1 MSWKLSS
8 SSSFNL
14 SAWALGHQQLIVFFM
29 LVILVAG
36 WTSYENLPRNEDPA
50 FTIKTAVVSAQWQG
64 ATLHD
69 TVNLVTD
76 VLEKKLQELPYL
88 DYVESN
94 TRAGRSIIYINLRDD
109 TPPALVPEIWY
120 QVRKKMQDISPSLP
134 EGVQGPTVNDEFD
147 DTYGIIYGFTVE
159 GFTPRELR
167 DKVEAIQRSLV
178 SLPDIGKTTLLGV
191 QEEQM
196 VIDFSPRQLAG
207 MGITLQQVMDA
218 LKQQNAVVPSGMLR
232 SDREN
237 IALRVSGA
245 LNSQQSLAAVTLHI
259 AGHYIPLNDIASIS
273 RQSVEPPSPVFR
285 VNGQPAIGLA
295 ISMAKTGNMLSFGKA
310 LNERMESVSN
320 QLPHGINMTK
330 VADQSAVVKQAV
342 DGFVRVLIEAV
353 VIVLAVSFVS
363 LGTRAGLVV
372 ATAIPLV
379 LAMTFIG
386 MMIAGIGLQR
396 ISLGAL
402 IIALGLMVDDAMI
415 TVEAMV
421 SRLETGDTRWRAATY
436 AFETTAFPMLTG
448 TLVMIAG
455 FIPVGFAASSA
466 GEYCFSLFAV
476 VLIAL
481 LCSWVVAIVFSPLMG
496 TWVLSSRVKTHSD
509 QPGKVMCFYRQIL
522 LTTLAHRGATIGLA
536 IVFVGLAA
544 YGTTYMQGDFFPS
557 SDRPELL
564 ISLTL
569 PANASQSE
577 TERQTERLEKI
588 LKGNAY
594 VDHFSSYVGSGAI
607 RFYLPMDVLPDNE
620 NTAQIVVV
628 AKSLDD
634 REQLQHQLDTL
645 MVKYFNDITTRVSPL
660 ELGPPMGWPLKY
672 RVSGPDYDK
681 VRRLAQRLE
690 TEIGNNHST
699 REVNLTSGEP
709 ERVVTLRVNQT
720 AARAAGVSSESL
732 ADELNTIWSG
742 SVVTTV
748 RDKDRQINVVLRA
761 NNEERQDLGTLSSL
775 KVTSQSGDKIPLSQ
789 VATLEWGVEE
799 PIIWRRQRMPFI
811 TVQTD
816 LAPGRLAD
824 TVSAEL
830 APGIERMRADLPP
843 GYRIEEGGTVA
854 ESDKGNASVYR
865 VLPVTLCVM
874 LILLMIQLQN
884 FSRMFIALS
893 MAPFGLIGV
902 VLAMLPTGTAMGFVA
917 LLGIIALTG
926 MIIRN
931 AVILISEVDNNYRK
945 GMSRQ
950 TAIISASL
958 HRFRPILLTACAAIL
973 GMVPIAEQVF
983 WGPMAYAIIG
993 GLLVATLITLTVLPA
1008 SLNVMMQ
1015 LEDKWRDRP
1024 KNKLNTLE

>member
-1 MSWKLSS
+1 MSQKSS
-8 SSSFNL
+8 PSSFNL
-14 SAWALGHQQLIVFFM
+14 SAWALGHQQLLAFFM
-29 LVILVAG
+29 LVILAAG
-36 WTSYENLPRNEDPA
+36 VMCYENLPRNEDPA

-64 ATLHD
+64 ATLQD

-88 DYVESN
+88 DFVESY
-94 TRAGRSIIYINLRDD
+94 TRAGSSTVNINLRDD

-120 QVRKKMQDISPSLP
+120 QLRKKMQDISTSLP
-134 EGVQGPTVNDEFD
+134 KGVQGPAVDDEFD
-147 DTYGIIYGFTVE
+147 NTYGTIYGFSAE
-159 GFTPRELR
+159 GFSARELR
-167 DKVEAIQRSLV
+167 DKVEDIQRSLA

-196 VIDFSPRQLAG
+196 TIAFSPRQLAG
-207 MGITLQQVMDA
+207 MGITLQQVTEA
-218 LKQQNAVVPSGMLR
+218 LKQQNAVAPSGTLR

-245 LNSQQSLAAVTLHI
+245 LNAQQSLAGITLFI
-259 AGHYIPLNDIASIS
+259 AGHYIPLTDIASIS
-273 RQSVEPPSPVFR
+273 RQSEEPPAPVFR
-285 VNGQPAIGLA
+285 VNGKPAMGLA
-295 ISMAKTGNMLSFGKA
+295 ISMAKTGNMLSFGQA
-310 LNERMESVSN
+310 LNARMEDIGN
-320 QLPHGINMTK
+320 GLPHGIDMTK
-330 VADQSAVVKQAV
+330 VADQSAVVKHAV
-342 DGFVRVLIEAV
+342 DGFVRVLTEAV

-363 LGTRAGLVV
+363 LGMRAGLVV
-372 ATAIPLV
+372 AAAIPLV

-386 MMIAGIGLQR
+386 MMLAGIGLQR

-421 SRLETGDTRWRAATY
+421 SRLEAGDTRWQAATY
-436 AFETTAFPMLTG
+436 AFQTTAFPMLTG

-481 LCSWVVAIVFSPLMG
+481 LCSWGVAIVFSPLIG
-496 TWVLSSRVKTHSD
+496 NWLLPSSMKIHHLR
-509 QPGKVMCFYRQIL
+509 PGKVMRFYHQL
-522 LTTLAHRGATIGLA
+522 LQATLAHRMATLGLA
-536 IVFVGLAA
+536 VALLGLAS
-544 YGTTYMQGDFFPS
+544 YGTTFMQGEFFPS

-569 PANASQSE
+569 PANASQAE
-577 TERQTERLEKI
+577 TQRQTERLEKI
-588 LKGNAY
+588 LKGNTY

-607 RFYLPMDVLPDNE
+607 RFYLPMDVLLDNE
-620 NTAQIVVV
+620 NTAQLVVV
-628 AKSLDD
+628 AKNLDD
-634 REQLQHQLDTL
+634 RERLQHQLNL
-645 MVKYFNDITTRVSPL
+645 IMIKYFNDITTRVSPL
-660 ELGPPMGWPLKY
+660 ELGPPVGWPLKY

-690 TEIGNNHST
+690 MEIGNNHFT

-709 ERVVTLRVNQT
+709 ERVITLKVNQT

-732 ADELNTIWSG
+732 ANELNTIWSG

-748 RDKDRQINVVLRA
+748 RDQDRQINVVLRA
-761 NNEERQDLGTLSSL
+761 NNKERQDLDTLSSL
-775 KVTSQSGDKIPLSQ
+775 RVTSKNGGKIPLSQ
-789 VATLEWGVEE
+789 VAQLEWGVED

-816 LAPGRLAD
+816 LAPGLHAE
-824 TVSAEL
+824 TVSEEL
-830 APGIERMRADLPP
+830 APIVRRMQASLPS

-865 VLPVTLCVM
+865 VLPLTLCIM
-874 LILLMIQLQN
+874 LVLLMIQLQN
-884 FSRMFIALS
+884 FSRMFIALA
-893 MAPFGLIGV
+893 MAPFGLIGI

-917 LLGIIALTG
+917 LLGIIALSG

-931 AVILISEVDNNYRK
+931 AVILISEVDNNFRQ
-945 GMSRQ
+945 GMARQ
-950 TAIISASL
+950 AAIISASL
-958 HRFRPILLTACAAIL
+958 HRSRPILLTACAAIL

-983 WGPMAYAIIG
+983 WGPMAYAIMG

-1008 SLNVMMQ
+1008 SLSIILQ
-1015 LEDKWRDRP
+1015 LEQKWRDGRN
-1024 KNKLNTLE
+1024 NK